1 MPAGSAERDSILVRL
16 AQSRAEISRLL
27 DPPAEG
33 GVDDAGP
40 RPSGTGGGGFPRSRT
55 MRALMSGRG
64 LGAVGAMAGGLL
76 IARPG
81 LAWRL
86 LRILPTSAVARVV
99 VAKVMSAMRGK
110 DRQR

>member
-1 MPAGSAERDSILVRL
+1 MPAGSAERDAILVRL

-33 GVDDAGP
+33 GGDDTRP
-40 RPSGTGGGGFPRSRT
+40 RPSAGEGFPRSRT

-110 DRQR
+110 NRER

>member
-1 MPAGSAERDSILVRL
+1 MPAGSAERDAILVRL

-33 GVDDAGP
+33 GGDDTGP
-40 RPSGTGGGGFPRSRT
+40 RPRRAGEGFPRSRT

-110 DRQR
+110 NRER